1 MSAQSHP
8 TKRKIHKVDCSQCKG
23 TLTIRA
29 VGHVNTLVCEF
40 CGADYKVEPD
50 GKLALREAFKLN
62 KRFEKANPKIPL
74 GSMGEL
80 HGAKWEV
87 IGYLKRVAKNGSF
100 HWEEY
105 LLFNPYKGYRWL
117 TCNDGHWNYVCVLHS
132 VPKYVA
138 NGYRYL
144 GRKYTTW
151 EKYKAYNKSVAGE
164 FNWEVKLG
172 RVSDF
177 EDYVNTPSMLTREL
191 LHTQTYHS
199 KEIVET
205 FKVNSPLST
214 EDLMPVSSIPQNQR
228 TLFPKSHSTVTDFG
242 KKTNIPIKKE
252 PRALDYVNKPIE
264 EVWSISEYIERQ
276 DVIDAFKLDAKLI
289 PKPAYIAGHQP
300 FKLQS
305 HIKPMVVVFMAF
317 LGLMML
323 SEMMLSNLTSPQLII
338 QDQFSTGQPVGER
351 NTLSTRYFKHTY
363 VSPSFE
369 MTSSRGLVNMSYNTD
384 VSNSWVEIDASLVN
398 EQTGDTFYF
407 FNSIEYYYG
416 VDYDGRWSEGSQN
429 QSTEFSRLPPGQY
442 HLQMEIETNRPDTTI
457 RYRLVEGTQSGFNF
471 GIALLL
477 GALPLCYV
485 LIRKYLFETI
495 KSSDNED

>member
-1 MSAQSHP
+1 MSTQSHP

-29 VGHVNTLVCEF
+29 VGHVNTLICEF

-50 GKLALREAFKLN
+50 GKLALREAFKRK
-62 KRFEKANPKIPL
+62 KRFKKATPKIPL

-100 HWEEY
+100 QWEEY

-117 TCNDGHWNYVCVLHS
+117 TNNEGHWNYVCVLHAL
-132 VPKYVA
+132 PKHIV

-144 GRKYTTW
+144 GRKYKTW

-177 EDYVNTPSMLTREL
+177 EDYIHTPSILTREL
-191 LHTQTYHS
+191 LHNETYQS
-199 KEIVET
+199 REIVET
-205 FKVNSPLST
+205 FKVSSALST

-228 TLFPKSHSTVTDFG
+228 TLFPKPHNTVTDFG
-242 KKTNIPIKKE
+242 KKTNIPVKKE
-252 PRALDYVNKPIE
+252 PRALEYVDKPIE

-289 PKPAYIAGHQP
+289 PKPTYIAGNQP

-305 HIKPMVVVFMAF
+305 HIKPMVVVFMSFFAM
-317 LGLMML
+317 MML
-323 SEMMLSNLTSPQLII
+323 SEMIISSLTSPQLNIE
-338 QDQFSTGQPVGER
+338 DHFVAGQLR
-351 NTLSTRYFKHTY
+351 DTKFLKSTY
-363 VSPSFE
+363 VSPTFE
-369 MTSSRGLVNMSYNTD
+369 MTSPRGLVNMSYHAN

-416 VDYDGRWSEGSQN
+416 YDSEGRWSEGSQN
-429 QSTEFSRLPPGQY
+429 QSTEFSRMPPGQY
-442 HLQMEIETNRPDTTI
+442 HLQMEIETNRPDTNI

-477 GALPLCYV
+477 GALPLGYV
-485 LIRKYLFETI
+485 LIRKFLFESKKT
-495 KSSDNED
+495 SDNED